1 MTQLTEPKSE
11 ETVADNVYECM
22 FIFNANAYARNPAAA
37 QKAVEE
43 LIESVDGE
51 ILASRLWNEQKLA
64 FPIKGHRK
72 GAYWVTY
79 ARVENTRVAKL
90 NRSAQLNDSIL
101 RHLFVKLEP
110 RLVEPMV
117 AVAKGETI
125 PEEAVEEPAKEEA
138 TAEKA
143 EAEKPEAAAAE

>member
-1 MTQLTEPKSE
+1 MAE
-11 ETVADNVYECM
+11 NVYECM
-22 FIFNANAYARNPAAA
+22 FIFNASAYARNPAAA

-64 FPIKGHRK
+64 FPINGHRK

-79 ARVENTRVAKL
+79 ARVESTRLAKL
-90 NRSAQLNDSIL
+90 NRSTQLNDSIL

-117 AVAKGETI
+117 AVAKGEAI
-125 PEEAVEEPAKEEA
+125 PEPVEEAPKKEEA
-138 TAEKA
+138 AAEKA
-143 EAEKPEAAAAE
+143 PEPAAAE

>member
-1 MTQLTEPKSE
+1 
-11 ETVADNVYECM
+11 VADNVYECM
-22 FIFNANAYARNPAAA
+22 FIFNASAYARNPAAA

-64 FPIKGHRK
+64 FPINGHRK

-79 ARVENTRVAKL
+79 ARIESSRIAKL
-90 NRSAQLNDSIL
+90 NRSTQLNDSIL

-117 AVAKGETI
+117 AVAKGEAI
-125 PEEAVEEPAKEEA
+125 PEAPVEEAPKKEEA
-138 TAEKA
+138 AAEKT
-143 EAEKPEAAAAE
+143 PEPAAAE

>member
-1 MTQLTEPKSE
+1 
-11 ETVADNVYECM
+11 M

-43 LIESVDGE
+43 LLESADGE

-72 GAYWVTY
+72 GAYWLTY
-79 ARVENTRVAKL
+79 ARIESSRLAKL
-90 NRSAQLNDSIL
+90 NRSTQLNDSIL

-117 AVAKGETI
+117 AVAKGEV
-125 PEEAVEEPAKEEA
+125 PAAAEEEAAAEA
-138 TAEKA
+138 TPAA
-143 EAEKPEAAAAE
+143 EAKPEAAAASE

>member
-1 MTQLTEPKSE
+1 MAE
-11 ETVADNVYECM
+11 NVYECM

-43 LIESVDGE
+43 LIESVDGD

-72 GAYWVTY
+72 GAYWLTY
-79 ARVENTRVAKL
+79 ARIESTRLAKL
-90 NRSAQLNDSIL
+90 NRSTQLNDSIL

-110 RLVEPMV
+110 RLVDPMV
-117 AVAKGETI
+117 AVAKGEV
-125 PEEAVEEPAKEEA
+125 PEVAVEEAETTEAKPAA
-138 TAEKA
+138 AA
-143 EAEKPEAAAAE
+143 APEAAAATE

>member
-1 MTQLTEPKSE
+1 MAE
-11 ETVADNVYECM
+11 NVYECV

-43 LIESVDGE
+43 LLESADGE

-72 GAYWVTY
+72 GAYWLTY
-79 ARVENTRVAKL
+79 ARIESSRLAKL
-90 NRSAQLNDSIL
+90 NRSTQLNDSIL

-117 AVAKGETI
+117 AVAKGEV
-125 PEEAVEEPAKEEA
+125 PAAAEEEAAAEA
-138 TAEKA
+138 TPAA
-143 EAEKPEAAAAE
+143 EAKPEAAAAAE

>member
-1 MTQLTEPKSE
+1 M
-11 ETVADNVYECM
+11 ADNVYECM

-79 ARVENTRVAKL
+79 ARIQNDRVGKL
-90 NRSAQLNDSIL
+90 NRSTQLNDSIL

-110 RLVEPMV
+110 RLVDPMV
-117 AVAKGETI
+117 AVAKGESI
-125 PEEAVEEPAKEEA
+125 PVDTKEVAAEQPAANQTEEK
-138 TAEKA
+138 T
-143 EAEKPEAAAAE
+143 PEAAAAE

>member
-1 MTQLTEPKSE
+1 M
-11 ETVADNVYECM
+11 ADNVYECM

-72 GAYWVTY
+72 GAYWLTY
-79 ARVENTRVAKL
+79 ARVESERLAKL

-117 AVAKGETI
+117 AVAKGEAV
-125 PEEAVEEPAKEEA
+125 PQPVEEEPKEEA
-138 TAEKA
+138 KTDA
-143 EAEKPEAAAAE
+143 KPEPATTE